1 MDLCAR
7 APFPSDR
14 CFQHSWAWPRPYP
27 VPPRDGS
34 RSVTGALR
42 FLAWRLGFAAV
53 LVLGVSAI
61 VFFLVNAIGNPI
73 AMLVAGQPNVTE
85 DQITALTEYYHL
97 DRPAGVHYLAW
108 LGNLAQGDL
117 GMSIAT
123 NQPVADILRIWGAE
137 TLKIQIPSILLAL
150 VLSIVLAGLAA
161 RRANSRTDLAIV
173 SGSLLGQSLPVF
185 LTGIILILVFAYWLG
200 WLPSYG
206 AYSLRRPAW
215 GSPLLDALWHMVLP
229 VLMLTSFHAATFT
242 LMLRAN
248 LAEVLRQDYIAAAR
262 ASGLSEPRILYG
274 HALRNALMPVLTYLG
289 IAFGLML
296 ATAPVTE
303 TVFTWPGLGVLY
315 ITAIQQLDYPVIMGV
330 TVVVATMLVCATLLT
345 DVAYVLLDP
354 RVRLG

>member
-1 MDLCAR
+1 MIA
-7 APFPSDR
+7 A
-14 CFQHSWAWPRPYP
+14 
-27 VPPRDGS
+27 
-34 RSVTGALR
+34 TR
-42 FLAWRLGFAAV
+42 FLVRRLLFAAV

-73 AMLVAGQPNVTE
+73 AMLIAGQPNATE
-85 DQITALTEYYHL
+85 DQIQALTAYYHL
-97 DRPAGVHYLAW
+97 DEPPGQRYLAW
-108 LGNLAQGDL
+108 LGNLARFDL
-117 GMSIAT
+117 GMSIST
-123 NQPVADILRIWGAE
+123 NQPVGDMLWVWGLE
-137 TLKIQIPSILLAL
+137 TLKIQLP
-150 VLSIVLAGLAA
+150 SIVLALGIAIIAAGAAA
-161 RRANSRTDLAIV
+161 RRANSRADLAIV
-173 SGSLLGQSLPVF
+173 SASLLGQSVPVF
-185 LTGIILILVFAYWLG
+185 LTGIVLILVFAYWLG

-206 AYSLRRPAW
+206 AYSLRRPIH

-229 VLMLTSFHAATFT
+229 VAMLTTFHAATFT

-262 ASGLSEPRILYG
+262 ASGLPERRILYG
-274 HALRNALMPVLTYLG
+274 HALRNAIMPVLTYLG

-315 ITAIQQLDYPVIMGV
+315 ITAIMQLDYPVIMGV

-354 RVRLG
+354 RIKLS